1 MSFHPSAAA
10 RRAGVLVRPLLA
22 LYAFLVLSA
31 FTAALVGCL
40 VHDGRLAPPQALAR
54 SAPVHHHEPAAQGS
68 PGVPHPDDPCVLHLA
83 PRGVQESAAQRPAA
97 FPVPFVALLVL
108 LAAAASAGPVRRRRA
123 CASPEIALAGRRT
136 RTRICCWRI

>member
-40 VHDGRLAPPQALAR
+40 VHDGRPAPLQALAR

-68 PGVPHPDDPCVLHLA
+68 PGLPHPDDPCVLHLA

-97 FPVPFVALLVL
+97 FPVPFVVLVVL
-108 LAAAASAGPVRRRRA
+108 LAAAPAGPVRRRRA

>member
-10 RRAGVLVRPLLA
+10 RRAGVLVRPLFVLS
-22 LYAFLVLSA
+22 AFLVLSA
-31 FTAALVGCL
+31 FTAALIGCL
-40 VHDGRLAPPQALAR
+40 AHDGQPPPRQALAR

-83 PRGVQESAAQRPAA
+83 LRGVQELAAQRPAA
-97 FPVPFVALLVL
+97 FPVLFVVL
-108 LAAAASAGPVRRRRA
+108 LALLTTTSSGPVRQRRA
-123 CASPEIALAGRRT
+123 STSPEPALAGRRT